1 MANSD
6 PSSSYPAY
14 PPVDPEEAG
23 SAAQLELLQTELDRY
38 AALVENMQFGLYLY
52 HLEEPDDDR
61 TLRMV
66 ATNAAA
72 TRLTGVPAADLVGK
86 TIDQC
91 FPALRERDV
100 PQELAAAARSG
111 ETRQFFDFEYGD
123 DRVPTR
129 TWAFKVVPLPDHH
142 VGVLFED
149 VSERE
154 RALAAEE
161 RSDLRFR
168 ALFENTR
175 DGVFIYDLE
184 GKTVAANRE
193 AVRLSGYSE
202 GELIGRSFLDA
213 AAPDERGQAAEV
225 FRSLLRG
232 EAMEPYERRVRRK
245 DGTELV
251 TAIHA
256 ALVRDRAGDPHHV
269 QSVVRDITER
279 KRAEA
284 ALRESEERF
293 RTLVENAP
301 EAIVVLDVEK
311 GHFVQ
316 ANGNALRLFK
326 CRREDLENFGPV
338 ELSSATQP
346 DGRSAAEAAREYLE
360 RAIRGETPAFE
371 WLHQDLEGNQIPC
384 EVRLVRLS
392 AAYPNLI
399 RGSMTDISERKRMEQ
414 ERRDLEERLRL
425 AQRMESIGRLA
436 GGVAHDFN
444 NMLTVMGGYVELAMR
459 MLEAGASPQRELSEI
474 HKATKKASAL
484 VKQLLAFSRQQ
495 VLRPKVL
502 DLNALIRQVE
512 RLLRPIIGENIR
524 LVIRLGEDLGSI
536 KADPGQIE
544 QALMNLAVNA
554 RDAMPDG
561 GRLEVVTSTRRLDSR
576 PGEGAAKMEPGP
588 YARMKPGPF
597 VVLTVS
603 DTGHGMDEETRNQ
616 IFEPFFSTKGKG
628 RGTGLGLST
637 VYGIVQQSG
646 GYLRVDSQPGQGA
659 TFRIFL
665 PRVEGE
671 PERETR
677 PRRPAQP
684 AGGSE
689 TILLV
694 EDEDSVREL
703 AARILQENG
712 YQVLAEASAEQAQKL
727 WDRHGTSIDLLVTD
741 LVLPDLDGQ
750 ELADRLRR
758 ARPGLPV
765 VAMSG
770 YTETAR
776 MRADPLRSTMSF
788 IAKPFSAE
796 DFGRK
801 VRQALDAAASS

>member
-1 MANSD
+1 M
-6 PSSSYPAY
+6 
-14 PPVDPEEAG
+14 
-23 SAAQLELLQTELDRY
+23 
-38 AALVENMQFGLYLY
+38 
-52 HLEEPDDDR
+52 
-61 TLRMV
+61 
-66 ATNAAA
+66 
-72 TRLTGVPAADLVGK
+72 
-86 TIDQC
+86 
-91 FPALRERDV
+91 
-100 PQELAAAARSG
+100 
-111 ETRQFFDFEYGD
+111 
-123 DRVPTR
+123 PTR

-256 ALVRDRAGDPHHV
+256 ALARDRAGDPHHV

-360 RAIRGETPAFE
+360 RAMRGETPAFE
-371 WLHQDLEGNQIPC
+371 WVHQDLEGNQVPC

-444 NMLTVMGGYVELAMR
+444 NMLTVMSGYVELAMR
-459 MLEAGASPQRELSEI
+459 MLEAGGAPQRELSEI

-495 VLRPKVL
+495 VLRPKIL

-588 YARMKPGPF
+588 YAKMKPGPY

-603 DTGHGMDEETRNQ
+603 DTGHGIDEKTRDQ

-646 GYLRVDSQPGQGA
+646 GYIRVDSQPGQGA

-712 YQVLAEASAEQAQKL
+712 YQVLAEGSAEQAQKL